1 MKKFIAVS
9 FVLSLC
15 LVAQGIDTTQT
26 PFNMGGG
33 LGISSMHDTIWG
45 SVELQPEFGFGPVG
59 IGMKLDFRVSQR
71 GKFRT
76 EDWNS
81 LEDWVGKIRYVRLGR
96 KRSPF
101 YARVGVLNQLTLGYG
116 FIMDNYTNNIDENT
130 RIVGLEFRSD
140 LKKAGFDIAISH
152 LASPIRR
159 IFGIRPYIRPIKFI
173 ANVPIL
179 SNFDVGL
186 EFIRDGKID
195 PINHIEFLGIDAGL
209 PILNTSF
216 ISFGPYYS
224 WAHAISYGSGSGIGF
239 RTDINLIMNILHI
252 SAKLERR
259 NINGEFIPS
268 YFNPLY
274 EAKKEDYFQTLKQA
288 SSANGVFGELY
299 GSAIGKIRL
308 GGSYEYYPG
317 VDSSGSIHLEADA
330 PNFLRFGRRRVPV
343 LVMYDKCMLTSA
355 NFGKDAFTRDDRL
368 LVTAQISYEV
378 LPHIYFTGVYKR
390 RFAKDPNTETYE
402 PLDKWGG
409 KLEFRP

>member
-33 LGISSMHDTIWG
+33 LGISSMNGTIWG
-45 SVELQPEFGFGPVG
+45 SFELQPEFGFGPVG

-81 LEDWVGKIRYVRLGR
+81 LEDWVGKIRYLRLGR

-140 LKKAGFDIAISH
+140 LKKAGFDLIDSH
-152 LASPIRR
+152 LASPTKR
-159 IFGIRPYIRPIKFI
+159 IIGFRPYIRPIKFI

-186 EFIRDGKID
+186 EFIRDGRVDTIN
-195 PINHIEFLGIDAGL
+195 NHIEFLGIDAGL

-224 WAHAISYGSGSGIGF
+224 LAHAISYGDGSGYGV
-239 RTDINLIMNILHI
+239 RADINLIMNILHI

-259 NINGEFIPS
+259 KISGEFIPS

-343 LVMYDKCMLTSA
+343 LVMYDKCMFTS
-355 NFGKDAFTRDDRL
+355 NDIRIDDRSL
-368 LVTAQISYEV
+368 LTFQISYEV
-378 LPHIYFTGVYKR
+378 LPHIYLTGVYKR

-402 PLDKWGG
+402 PLDKWGS